1 MWLAKPVLDWEELQ
15 TQGVRAEVDMA
26 VGAAEGLESRL
37 PVVLGERVITEAVEA
52 VEVGMGVVEAEG
64 TAISRATMEEAVVEV
79 RLMLIRH
86 ARPMWFTLRV
96 HALATARSR
105 LLIFLQLHRS
115 TPLCQSYPVFPGR
128 ERF

>member
-1 MWLAKPVLDWEELQ
+1 VWLAKQVLDWEELQ
-15 TQGVRAEVDMA
+15 TQEVRLEADMA
-26 VGAAEGLESRL
+26 GGPAEGLESRL

-86 ARPMWFTLRV
+86 ARPMWFTFRV
-96 HALATARSR
+96 CEPATGRSR
-105 LLIFLQLHRS
+105 
-115 TPLCQSYPVFPGR
+115 
-128 ERF
+128 